1 MERRLFLG
9 LSAAAIAAF
18 GSGGVL
24 AQEGAGAPLSGAVA
38 KLADLLETGYVFP
51 EIGKKYAAMLRQKL
65 AAGGYASFT
74 DPAALGQQL
83 SSDLAA
89 VSPDRHLRVV
99 PEAAVGGGGPR
110 RVVVGGP
117 GPGGAGPQVRT
128 AGGPAPQPQ
137 PAGPRVGPA
146 PRRSVEDAGWVA
158 KGVAY
163 IRFIGF
169 TGEPDAV
176 AATADFMKSHAT
188 AKSLIIDCRYNGG
201 GGVSEMNEMFP
212 YLYAK
217 ETTLVQMQMAESVA
231 KTRGSPFDEDKFIR
245 PVANAPAG
253 IVAREHY
260 VVPSK
265 TETGLFGA
273 KVFYL
278 TSNRTAS
285 AAEHCA
291 LAFRHTKRA
300 VQIGETTAG
309 ANHFGG
315 FEPIGG
321 GLAVF
326 LPVGRTIDPDTGK
339 DWEGTGIAPD
349 IQVAPMKALEEA
361 LRQAGAIA

>member
-1 MERRLFLG
+1 MERRVFLG

-24 AQEGAGAPLSGAVA
+24 AQEGAGAPQSQSLGGAVA

-51 EIGKKYAAMLRQKL
+51 DIGKKYAAMLRQKL

-74 DPAALGQQL
+74 DAAALGQQL
-83 SSDLAA
+83 SADLNA

-99 PEAAVGGGGPR
+99 PETAAGGGGPR

-117 GPGGAGPQVRT
+117 
-128 AGGPAPQPQ
+128 APQPA
-137 PAGPRVGPA
+137 PAAPRIGPA
-146 PRRSVEDAGWVA
+146 PRRSIEDAGWVA
-158 KGVAY
+158 KDVAY

-169 TGEPDAV
+169 TGEPEAV
-176 AATADFMKSHAT
+176 AATADFMKTHAA
-188 AKSLIIDCRYNGG
+188 AKTLIIDCRYNGG
-201 GGVSEMNEMFP
+201 GGVSEMNEIFP

-217 ETTLVQMQMAESVA
+217 ETVLVQMQMAESVA
-231 KTRGSPFDEDKFIR
+231 RTRGGTPFDDDGFIR
-245 PVANAPAG
+245 KIANPPAG

-265 TETGLFGA
+265 TETRLFGA
-273 KVFYL
+273 KIFYL

-291 LAFRHTKRA
+291 LALRHTKRA
-300 VQIGETTAG
+300 IQIGETTAG

-315 FEPIGG
+315 FEPIGS
-321 GLAVF
+321 GLVVF

>member
-1 MERRLFLG
+1 MERRAFLG
-9 LSAAAIAAF
+9 LSAAAIAAL

-24 AQEGAGAPLSGAVA
+24 AQEGAGAPLTGAVT
-38 KLADLLETGYVFP
+38 KLADLLEGGYVFP
-51 EIGKKYAAMLRQKL
+51 DIGKKYAAMLRQKL

-74 DPAALGQQL
+74 DPVALGQQL
-83 SSDLAA
+83 SADLNA

-99 PEAAVGGGGPR
+99 PEAMAGGGGPR
-110 RVVVGGP
+110 PRP
-117 GPGGAGPQVRT
+117 GSGT
-128 AGGPAPQPQ
+128 GPA
-137 PAGPRVGPA
+137 PAGPRIGPA
-146 PRRSVEDAGWVA
+146 PRRSVEDAGWLA
-158 KGVAY
+158 KDVAY

-176 AATADFMKSHAT
+176 AATAAFMKAHAT
-188 AKSLIIDCRYNGG
+188 ARALIIDCRYNGG
-201 GGVSEMNEMFP
+201 GGVSEMNEMLP

-217 ETTLVQMQMAESVA
+217 ETVLVQMQMAESVA
-231 KTRGSPFDEDKFIR
+231 KARGGTPFDEDRFIR
-245 PVANAPAG
+245 PIAKAPAG

-260 VVPSK
+260 VVPST
-265 TETGLFGA
+265 TETRLFGA

-285 AAEHCA
+285 AAEHLT

-321 GLAVF
+321 GLVVF

-349 IQVAPMKALEEA
+349 VEVPPAQALEEA
-361 LRQAGAIA
+361 LSRAGAIT